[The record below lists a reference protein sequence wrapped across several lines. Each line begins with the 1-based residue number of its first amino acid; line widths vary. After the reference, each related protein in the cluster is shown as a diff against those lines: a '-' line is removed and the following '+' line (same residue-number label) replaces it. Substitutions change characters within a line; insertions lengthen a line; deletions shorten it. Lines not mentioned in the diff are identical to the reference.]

1 MKDSVS
7 EAGEIADA
15 ITNACEDLRFVV
27 AAFRIAVGIAN
38 IKSIENV
45 LAPVVDGSGAF
56 VEFWKMS
63 TLCTDDPI
71 MKEFSGDFGV
81 G

>member
-15 ITNACEDLRFVV
+15 ITNAFENFRLVV
-27 AAFRIAVGIAN
+27 AAFCITVGIAN
-38 IKSIENV
+38 FKSIENV
-45 LAPVVDGSGAF
+45 LDPVVNGSGAF
-56 VEFWKMS
+56 VEFWKVS
-63 TLCTDDPI
+63 SLSTDDPI
-71 MKEFSGDFGV
+71 MKEFSGDVGV